1 MHCSRYIT
9 SLIFSSLCDE
19 SKASWPVLKEVH
31 RTIIYEM
38 CTLLFSSS
46 GCKHVFNERLQCSLY
61 YRPHIS
67 SSVRI
72 SNPKN
77 QPLDYYCSYH
87 HNAFFMQQAGEV
99 VRRTPDSEKSN
110 MFEKYIQFAFDN
122 QDGELDDD
130 IRPVPLR
137 ALL

>member
-1 MHCSRYIT
+1 
-9 SLIFSSLCDE
+9 
-19 SKASWPVLKEVH
+19 
-31 RTIIYEM
+31 
-38 CTLLFSSS
+38 
-46 GCKHVFNERLQCSLY
+46 
-61 YRPHIS
+61 
-67 SSVRI
+67 
-72 SNPKN
+72 
-77 QPLDYYCSYH
+77 
-87 HNAFFMQQAGEV
+87 MQQAGEV